1 MGEPFIIQLAN
12 RPGEL
17 GHLTRAL
24 AARGIDITYISGS
37 GAGDL
42 SCALL
47 TTDDDV
53 STREVLRSMGVSFV
67 TGSTL
72 MIEVPDKPGT
82 LADLA
87 ERLGRA
93 DVNIS
98 GYCVIGRREGMA
110 EIALSVDDEPK
121 AREILGLPPVYRLV
135 TT

>member
-1 MGEPFIIQLAN
+1 MGEPFIVQLAN

-42 SCALL
+42 ACALL
-47 TTDDDV
+47 TTDDDPA
-53 STREVLRSMGVSFV
+53 TTEVLHSMGVSFV

-72 MIEVPDKPGT
+72 MIEVPDKPGA

-87 ERLGRA
+87 ERLGREG
-93 DVNIS
+93 VNIQ
-98 GYCVIGRREGMA
+98 GFCIVGHRNGMA
-110 EIALSVDDEPK
+110 EVAFSVDDEER
-121 AREILGLPPVYRLV
+121 AREILGLPAMYHLAA
-135 TT
+135 T